1 MNEKEAKQHMRKRNM
16 KIFPIYK
23 MLAWD
28 YLFFYAI
35 DFLFLTQVKG
45 ISPSNIVLKTSF
57 YALFNILLQI
67 PASIVVE
74 FIGRKNSA
82 VLGNVL
88 GCLYIV
94 MLMLSRNLQDLI
106 IADFVSA
113 MAFSIKNTAEPS
125 LLNSSIPPSKY
136 KSKIFSRIN
145 MRGMTGFYVL
155 SCVSKIIAG
164 ILFNVNNYLPLMCSL
179 VTLIIVTLISLFLIE
194 PVKKSG
200 KSDISYKKNIKEIKD
215 GFTYVLKVDRL
226 KALILSSSLISALL
240 GVLQNCSTSLL
251 RDIGLSA
258 IAIGTISALG
268 SMISSIASRK
278 QELYHKHFRNKSLIT
293 ISLLLS
299 SSCIIAGVCGINAK
313 KTVALLII
321 TVGGLWIYNF
331 CHGMYYTI
339 IDKYL
344 RNFTNKNIDTKI
356 FAANNLASHSM
367 RFIIGMIA
375 SFLLDKMS
383 TAYCLI
389 TLGVVFSIIYVLVGQ
404 YMKTRV
410 GKKPEE
416 YTKEETKYD
425 ELHIEK

>member
-1 MNEKEAKQHMRKRNM
+1 
-16 KIFPIYK
+16 
-23 MLAWD
+23 
-28 YLFFYAI
+28 
-35 DFLFLTQVKG
+35 
-45 ISPSNIVLKTSF
+45 
-57 YALFNILLQI
+57 
-67 PASIVVE
+67 
-74 FIGRKNSA
+74 
-82 VLGNVL
+82 
-88 GCLYIV
+88 
-94 MLMLSRNLQDLI
+94 
-106 IADFVSA
+106 
-113 MAFSIKNTAEPS
+113 
-125 LLNSSIPPSKY
+125 
-136 KSKIFSRIN
+136 
-145 MRGMTGFYVL
+145 
-155 SCVSKIIAG
+155 
-164 ILFNVNNYLPLMCSL
+164 
-179 VTLIIVTLISLFLIE
+179 
-194 PVKKSG
+194 
-200 KSDISYKKNIKEIKD
+200 
-215 GFTYVLKVDRL
+215 
-226 KALILSSSLISALL
+226 
-240 GVLQNCSTSLL
+240 
-251 RDIGLSA
+251 
-258 IAIGTISALG
+258 
-268 SMISSIASRK
+268 MISSIASRK

-356 FAANNLASHSM
+356 FAANNLASNSM